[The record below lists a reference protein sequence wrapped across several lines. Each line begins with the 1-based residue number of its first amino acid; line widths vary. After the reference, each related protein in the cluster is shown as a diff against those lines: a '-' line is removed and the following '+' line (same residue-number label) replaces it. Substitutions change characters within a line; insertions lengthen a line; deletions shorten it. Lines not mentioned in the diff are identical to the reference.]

1 MKANDSKFFSGKQT
15 LACLFR
21 KNHSALLK
29 DVKWPIEQD
38 AVRLVVISSRAPALL
53 IEILHG
59 FAEGM
64 VYYKADIR
72 LVDAHPKSDC
82 GYNDLKQKGKNATL

>member
-1 MKANDSKFFSGKQT
+1 MTVKFSEKQT
-15 LACLFR
+15 LACLFC

-38 AVRLVVISSRAPALL
+38 AVRFVVISSCAPALL
-53 IEILHG
+53 IKILHG

-82 GYNDLKQKGKNATL
+82 SHNDLK